1 MAQRLCLSVDPQT
14 EGRVTDSAPHPRS
27 RLQRLW
33 LCEAIRLRGQV
44 ENETGTV
51 QFEVVDKPGVP
62 SAPSKPNRPLLL
74 AMVLLAGLGAGAG
87 TAFALGHLQTS
98 FPTAAKL
105 EKASG
110 LPVIGSISQMLT
122 SAQREERKRKLRQFA
137 GGSAALLGAFF
148 VLLVIEFIQ
157 RGMAA

>member
-1 MAQRLCLSVDPQT
+1 
-14 EGRVTDSAPHPRS
+14 
-27 RLQRLW
+27 
-33 LCEAIRLRGQV
+33 LRGQV
-44 ENETGTV
+44 ETETGTV
-51 QFEVVDKPGVP
+51 QFQVNEEPNLP
-62 SAPSKPNRPLLL
+62 SAPAKPNRPLLL
-74 AMVLLAGLGAGAG
+74 AMVLLGGIAAGAG

-122 SAQREERKRKLRQFA
+122 SAQRAERRRKLVHFA
-137 GGSAALLGAFF
+137 GGSAALVGAFV
-148 VLLVIEFIQ
+148 VLLIVEFIQ

>member
-1 MAQRLCLSVDPQT
+1 
-14 EGRVTDSAPHPRS
+14 
-27 RLQRLW
+27 
-33 LCEAIRLRGQV
+33 
-44 ENETGTV
+44 V

-110 LPVIGSISQMLT
+110 LPVIGAISQMLT
-122 SAQREERKRKLRQFA
+122 SAQREERKRKMKMFLGASSGLVGVF
-137 GGSAALLGAFF
+137 ALLLVVEF
-148 VLLVIEFIQ
+148 VQ
-157 RGMAA
+157 RGLAA